1 MAEVKGKPGGYANRT
16 PWPDAIREVPAAWL
30 EDEARRSPSPASLL
44 AAWKNR
50 RGGVPAHVML
60 AMLRRRVR
68 QQYPE
73 LIHTIPVAAALH
85 RAQEMLKEI
94 WTMAGDAGERH
105 PTWQLVEGV
114 SQMAW
119 ERLAAGRADR
129 DTQT

>member
-1 MAEVKGKPGGYANRT
+1 MAKVKGKPGGDANRT
-16 PWPDAIREVPAAWL
+16 PWPDAIREVPAAGL
-30 EDEARRSPSPASLL
+30 EEAARRSPSPASLL

-50 RGGVPAHVML
+50 GGGVPAHVML

-68 QQYPE
+68 EQYPE

-85 RAQEMLKEI
+85 RAQELLTEI
-94 WTMAGDAGERH
+94 WTRAGDAGERH

-114 SQMAW
+114 IQMAG

-129 DTQT
+129 DP